1 MYEAGLGDDLDM
13 VVLLGQRVSLRDAGM
28 LVSLECLVAAASAF
42 AIARAWRP
50 IEVQMAAGK
59 DALTLGE
66 AGRKAKQASMEKM
79 VQVSACTA
87 AGPPS
92 VKGLALTQ

>member
-13 VVLLGQRVSLRDAGM
+13 VVLLGQRMSLQDAGL
-28 LVSLECLVAAASAF
+28 LVSLEFLVAAASAF

-59 DALTLGE
+59 QDALTLGE

-87 AGPPS
+87 AGPP
-92 VKGLALTQ
+92 G

>member
-13 VVLLGQRVSLRDAGM
+13 VVLLGQRMSLGDAGL
-28 LVSLECLVAAASAF
+28 LVSLEFLVAAASAF

-50 IEVQMAAGK
+50 IEVQMAAGR

-87 AGPPS
+87 AGLPS
-92 VKGLALTQ
+92 